1 MAEAPATPINP
12 TSKPKKTTKKKAVPW
27 DRDGVDGGNSS
38 MDIVL
43 EWLSS
48 DSNYQRWRGDLEE
61 GKTKKSLC
69 SEILQIMIASGITHR
84 ITQKISDLQSLYNT
98 ARDWKRNT
106 GAGILESDAVNGVK
120 TVEDQVHFLC
130 RYWDI
135 LDPVMGSRSV
145 AEPLYTRSS
154 VPDPEGQMDNPTGD
168 SIGNENSNLLSSG
181 RDAQSDDDEAEI
193 TTTQAPA
200 SAPAPTAST
209 APVQTQ
215 KKTKKRKKSVGRSS
229 TKNRKGRK
237 KANPEEFYMKSVI
250 VKRQA
255 EMTKA
260 RAEVSKAKVSY
271 MKELRELGLEYSE
284 IKKAVDE
291 EFPAIPDILADSEE
305 DKSDSDEDSS

>member
-12 TSKPKKTTKKKAVPW
+12 ASKPKKTTKKKAVPW

-48 DSNYQRWRGDLEE
+48 DSNYQQWRGDLEE

-69 SEILQIMIASGITHR
+69 SEILQIMIVSGITHR
-84 ITQKISDLQSLYNT
+84 ITQKISDLQSSYNT

-135 LDPVMGSRSV
+135 LDPVMGLRLI

-154 VPDPEGQMDNPTGD
+154 VPNPEGQMDNPTGD
-168 SIGNENSNLLSSG
+168 SIGNKNSNLLSS
-181 RDAQSDDDEAEI
+181 
-193 TTTQAPA
+193 
-200 SAPAPTAST
+200 
-209 APVQTQ
+209 VQTQ
-215 KKTKKRKKSVGRSS
+215 KKTKKRRKSVGRSS
-229 TKNRKGRK
+229 TKNRKGQK

-260 RAEVSKAKVSY
+260 RAEASKAKVSY

-291 EFPAIPDILADSEE
+291 EFPAIPDILADSQE
-305 DKSDSDEDSS
+305 DESDSDEDSS

>member
-12 TSKPKKTTKKKAVPW
+12 ASKPKKTTKKKAVPW

-48 DSNYQRWRGDLEE
+48 DSNYQQWRGDLEE

-69 SEILQIMIASGITHR
+69 SEILQIMIVSGITHR

-120 TVEDQVHFLC
+120 TVE
-130 RYWDI
+130 
-135 LDPVMGSRSV
+135 
-145 AEPLYTRSS
+145 
-154 VPDPEGQMDNPTGD
+154 
-168 SIGNENSNLLSSG
+168 
-181 RDAQSDDDEAEI
+181 
-193 TTTQAPA
+193 
-200 SAPAPTAST
+200 
-209 APVQTQ
+209 
-215 KKTKKRKKSVGRSS
+215 VGRSS
-229 TKNRKGRK
+229 TKNRKGQK

-260 RAEVSKAKVSY
+260 RAEASKAKVSY
-271 MKELRELGLEYSE
+271 MMELRELGLEYSK

-291 EFPAIPDILADSEE
+291 EFPAIPDILADSQE
-305 DKSDSDEDSS
+305 DESDSDEDSS